1 NIGDASAAI
10 SSSKNAVENNYL
22 SVNEAKRKA
31 YLTWIKPNY
40 LGEELTEDE
49 KKELENLNKLD
60 KERDQ
65 ILQDNCSLG
74 NISSSAC
81 KGLLQEAWEMQ
92 NEYEKEV
99 ARSLTNVDLYREDS
113 KNLNEALVGLD
124 PNSIIHLI
132 SIEAIAKETGRDVK
146 DVAQQYKYV
155 MAAHGIVSSLAG
167 LYGGVN
173 FTQPNTNIGKP
184 GNIVNKVDDIAGKGN
199 SVDTNKIKDNVATSQ
214 KGNES
219 SNFGKYLTQEEQV
232 FANKAQQELISEIN
246 KFKSNT
252 QAEKVATMIGAFDP
266 KTGKTA
272 VGFSNKTIT
281 ADSLHPTTVNYIEKQ
296 LGVKIGEFT
305 SFCKNKAGA
314 CAEVSAADSLIRQ
327 GAKPENIKFTQAIRP
342 KVYRQENGNMNS
354 EKVIVETCNNCK
366 VTWPKGTK

>member
-1 NIGDASAAI
+1 
-10 SSSKNAVENNYL
+10 
-22 SVNEAKRKA
+22 
-31 YLTWIKPNY
+31 
-40 LGEELTEDE
+40 
-49 KKELENLNKLD
+49 
-60 KERDQ
+60 
-65 ILQDNCSLG
+65 
-74 NISSSAC
+74 
-81 KGLLQEAWEMQ
+81 
-92 NEYEKEV
+92 
-99 ARSLTNVDLYREDS
+99 
-113 KNLNEALVGLD
+113 
-124 PNSIIHLI
+124 
-132 SIEAIAKETGRDVK
+132 
-146 DVAQQYKYV
+146 YV